1 MISEYLL
8 SSKHEELS
16 TTADLR
22 FFGTTTV
29 NVQKA
34 ANDTENQFNRYC
46 LTYTAG
52 MPVRAKIYYTAP
64 DGNENC
70 EEFYLEPA
78 LKETVFRSFTDEYL
92 AGKLAKDVS
101 RIEFFNT
108 KATPCRV
115 VISSFTTEI
124 ADVLSEDTVYIEN
137 DYLKVGARLSYGGGL
152 SYIKFKG
159 ENPEGIENLL
169 NHCDTGRLVQQAYF
183 GTTEEPYYCAT
194 YEGSKRSYNPIQGG
208 DQYNNPSKIID
219 FRIENK
225 SLYVKCRP
233 LDWAHNKR
241 HTMSY
246 MENTYSLGGKL
257 LRVDN
262 RFIDF
267 SPYEHTLLAHQEL
280 PAFYTIS
287 GLKKFVYYNGDASW
301 TGDTLTHM
309 RDLPF
314 WGGNQ
319 DAYFYIKPNNKETW
333 CAFTDDNEENG
344 DFGVG
349 LFVPEASILLAG
361 RFQYDGSL
369 DPMSRSTN
377 YVAPLRSMK
386 LKSFKPIEY
395 SYLITAGKLED
406 IRRTFTENATL
417 IDNSKLLD
425 Y

>member
-1 MISEYLL
+1 MGAEYLL
-8 SSKHEELS
+8 SSKKEELS

-22 FFGTTTV
+22 FFGTAGIDV
-29 NVQKA
+29 KRA
-34 ANDTENQFNRYC
+34 DNDTENRFNRYC
-46 LTYTAG
+46 ITYTAG
-52 MPVRAKIYYTAP
+52 MPIRGKVYFKNP
-64 DGNENC
+64 DGEDTY
-70 EEFYLEPA
+70 EEFYLEA
-78 LKETVFRSFTDEYL
+78 SLKETVFRSFTDDYL
-92 AGKLAKDVS
+92 AGKFSSDVTK
-101 RIEFFNT
+101 IELFNT
-108 KATPCRV
+108 KTAPCRV

-124 ADVLSEDTVYIEN
+124 ADVVSEDTVYIEN

-159 ENPEGIENLL
+159 ETPEGIENLL
-169 NHCDTGRLVQQAYF
+169 NLYDTGRLVQQAYF

-219 FRIENK
+219 FRLENK

-246 MENTYSLGGKL
+246 MENTYSLGENL

-267 SPYEHTLLAHQEL
+267 SPYEHTLTAHQEL

-287 GLKKFVYYNGDASW
+287 GLKKFVYYNGDAPW

-333 CAFTDDNEENG
+333 CAFTNDNEEQG

-349 LFVPEASILLAG
+349 LFVPEVNVLLAG
-361 RFQYDGSL
+361 RYQYDGSC

-377 YVAPLRSMK
+377 YVAPLRGMQ

-406 IRRTFTENATL
+406 IRKTFTDNANL